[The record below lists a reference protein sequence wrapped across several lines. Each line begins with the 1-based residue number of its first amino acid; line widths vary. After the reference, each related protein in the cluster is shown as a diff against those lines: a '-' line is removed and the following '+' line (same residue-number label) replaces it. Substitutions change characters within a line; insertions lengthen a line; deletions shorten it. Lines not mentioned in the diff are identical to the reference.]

1 MARRHL
7 DRPRAGARQLQVVT
21 VVWMTSSH
29 KKPSRSFEP
38 NDALS
43 VTLVSGQIA
52 HRDHIAQSQRLER
65 KFYTVSP
72 GVWCLVG
79 NGLSNQTFV
88 DAPDGIIAIDT
99 GESNEEM
106 RAAIKELRTV
116 TKRPIV
122 AVLYTH
128 FHYVGGTQAVF
139 EEDPTAKIPIWGHEK
154 IAINRLRTTSEIAP
168 AYGRGLVEQFAV
180 TLPLDDVD
188 GVVNV
193 GLGQFYRDPTHAPH
207 TYGFIPPEHTFNSSS
222 NIHVAGLD
230 IQVTPAPS
238 DADDSV
244 TYWFESKKLCVN
256 NLVWPVL
263 FNIFAIRGEEYR
275 DPQVMLRGLDHLLG
289 LHSEHLAGA
298 HGPPIS
304 GLEAIKDRVTKYRDA
319 IQFLWDQTVRHTNR
333 GMSSVDLAATIR
345 LPEQCDDDYLT
356 SELYGVAE
364 HHVRQI
370 RSGIFGF
377 FDGHEANLFPLSTQD
392 HADRMIKGFGGK
404 DSVRDQA
411 KHALTSDDLRFA
423 IELASWL
430 AYSSDQSDADKK
442 LLASALRL
450 VAQRT
455 PAANIRNWC
464 LTRARHLDGSF
475 DATRFNTHRINKRQ
489 IVSGPISS
497 AVSIL
502 RVLLEPNRAQ
512 GIDIHIAFKFSQGQ
526 KTGLHI
532 RNSVAVP
539 TDGSGAAHSITC
551 DIAVWADILSGS
563 TTLPQAIADSVVQID
578 GNKPQ
583 VLQALA
589 CFDVVGL
596 QP

>member
-1 MARRHL
+1 
-7 DRPRAGARQLQVVT
+7 
-21 VVWMTSSH
+21 MTSSH
-29 KKPSRSFEP
+29 KKSSRSFEP
-38 NDALS
+38 NGDLS
-43 VTLVSGQIA
+43 VTLATGQIA

-65 KFYTVSP
+65 KFYTVRP

-88 DAPDGIIAIDT
+88 DAPEGIIAIDT
-99 GESNEEM
+99 GESIEEM
-106 RAAIKELRTV
+106 RAAIKELRAV
-116 TKRPIV
+116 TTRPIV

-139 EEDPTAKIPIWGHEK
+139 EEDPAAKIPIWGHEK
-154 IAINRLRTTSEIAP
+154 IAFNRLRTTSEIAP

-180 TLPLDDVD
+180 TLPFDGVD

-193 GLGQFYRDPTHAPH
+193 GLGQFYRDPAHAPH
-207 TYGFIPPEHTFNSSS
+207 TYGFIAPENTFNSSS
-222 NIHVAGLD
+222 TIQVAGLD

-244 TYWFESKKLCVN
+244 TYWFDSIKLCVN

-263 FNIFAIRGEEYR
+263 FNVFAIRGEEYR

-304 GLEAIKDRVTKYRDA
+304 GSDAIRNRVTKYRDSL
-319 IQFLWDQTVRHTNR
+319 QFLWDQTVRLTNR

-345 LPEQCDDDYLT
+345 LPDQCDDDYLT

-377 FDGHEANLFPLSTQD
+377 FDGHEANLFPLSTQE
-392 HADRMIKGFGGK
+392 HADRVIKGFGGK
-404 DSVRDQA
+404 ETVRSQA
-411 KHALTSDDLRFA
+411 RGAIDHDDLRFA
-423 IELASWL
+423 IELSSWL
-430 AYSSDQSDADKK
+430 AYSTDPSDSDKQ

-464 LTRARHLDGSF
+464 LARARHLDGSL

-489 IVSGPISS
+489 ILSGPISS

-502 RVLLEPNRAQ
+502 RVLLEPTRTE
-512 GIDIHIAFKFSQGQ
+512 GINIHIAFKFSQGT
-526 KTGLHI
+526 TGLHI
-532 RNSVAVP
+532 RNCVAVP
-539 TDGSGAAHSITC
+539 TDGSSATNSISC
-551 DIAVWADILSGS
+551 ELAVWADILSGS
-563 TTLPQAIADSVVQID
+563 TTLSQAIAASVLQID
-578 GNKPQ
+578 GNKTQ
-583 VLQALA
+583 VLRALA

-596 QP
+596 QS

>member
-1 MARRHL
+1 
-7 DRPRAGARQLQVVT
+7 
-21 VVWMTSSH
+21 MTSSP

-38 NDALS
+38 NGDLS
-43 VTLVSGQIA
+43 VTLANGQVA

-65 KFYTVSP
+65 KFYAICP

-99 GESNEEM
+99 GESIEEM
-106 RAAIKELRTV
+106 RAAIKELRAV
-116 TKRPIV
+116 TTRQIV

-139 EEDPTAKIPIWGHEK
+139 EEDPTAIIPIWGHEK
-154 IAINRLRTTSEIAP
+154 IAFNRLRTTSEISP
-168 AYGRGLVEQFAV
+168 AYSRGLVEQFAV
-180 TLPLDDVD
+180 TLPLDGAD

-193 GLGQFYRDPTHAPH
+193 GLGQFYRDPAHAPH
-207 TYGFIPPEHTFNSSS
+207 TYGFIAPENTFAAECT
-222 NIHVAGLD
+222 IRVAGLD

-244 TYWFESKKLCVN
+244 TYWFDSKKLCVN

-289 LHSEHLAGA
+289 LHSGHLAGV

-304 GLEAIKDRVTKYRDA
+304 GADDIKERATKYRDS

-333 GMSSVDLAATIR
+333 GMSSVDLAANIR
-345 LPEQCDDDYLT
+345 LPEHCDNDYIT
-356 SELYGVAE
+356 SEMYGVAE

-404 DSVRDQA
+404 ETVRTQA
-411 KHALTSDDLRFA
+411 RQAIDHDDLRFA
-423 IELASWL
+423 IELSSWL
-430 AYSSDQSDADKK
+430 AYSTDPSDSDKQ

-464 LTRARHLDGSF
+464 LARARHLDGSF
-475 DATRFNTHRINKRQ
+475 DATRFNTHRISRRQ
-489 IVSGPISS
+489 ILSGPISS

-502 RVLLEPNRAQ
+502 RVLLEPTRAEE
-512 GIDIHIAFKFSQGQ
+512 IDIEIAFKFPNGT
-526 KTGLHI
+526 TGLHI

-539 TDGSGAAHSITC
+539 TNGSNANHSISC
-551 DIAVWADILSGS
+551 ELAVWADILSGS
-563 TTLPQAIADSVVQID
+563 TTLSQAIAASALQIE
-578 GNKPQ
+578 GNASQ
-583 VLQALA
+583 VLHALA

-596 QP
+596 QS

>member
-1 MARRHL
+1 
-7 DRPRAGARQLQVVT
+7 
-21 VVWMTSSH
+21 MTSSP

-38 NDALS
+38 NGDLS
-43 VTLVSGQIA
+43 VTLANGQVA

-65 KFYTVSP
+65 KFYAICP

-99 GESNEEM
+99 GESIEEM
-106 RAAIKELRTV
+106 RAAIKELRAV
-116 TKRPIV
+116 TTRPIV

-139 EEDPTAKIPIWGHEK
+139 EEDPTAIIPIWGHEK
-154 IAINRLRTTSEIAP
+154 IAFNRLRTTSEISP
-168 AYGRGLVEQFAV
+168 AYSRGLVEQFAV
-180 TLPLDDVD
+180 TLPLDGAD

-193 GLGQFYRDPTHAPH
+193 GLGQFYRDPAHAPH
-207 TYGFIPPEHTFNSSS
+207 TYGFIAPENTFAAECT
-222 NIHVAGLD
+222 IRVAGLD

-244 TYWFESKKLCVN
+244 TYWFDSKKLCVN

-289 LHSEHLAGA
+289 LHSEHLAGV

-304 GLEAIKDRVTKYRDA
+304 GADDIKERATKYRDS

-333 GMSSVDLAATIR
+333 GMSSVDLAANIR
-345 LPEQCDDDYLT
+345 LPEHCDNDYIT
-356 SELYGVAE
+356 SEMYGVAE

-404 DSVRDQA
+404 ETVRTQA
-411 KHALTSDDLRFA
+411 RQAIDHDDLRFA
-423 IELASWL
+423 IELSSWL
-430 AYSSDQSDADKK
+430 AYSTDPSDSDKQ

-464 LTRARHLDGSF
+464 LARARHLDGSF
-475 DATRFNTHRINKRQ
+475 DATRFNTHRISKRQ
-489 IVSGPISS
+489 ILSGPISS

-502 RVLLEPNRAQ
+502 RVLLEPTRAE
-512 GIDIHIAFKFSQGQ
+512 GLDIEIAFKFPNGT
-526 KTGLHI
+526 TGLHI

-539 TDGSGAAHSITC
+539 TNGSNANHSISC
-551 DIAVWADILSGS
+551 ELAVWADILSGS
-563 TTLPQAIADSVVQID
+563 TTLSQAIATSALHIE
-578 GNKPQ
+578 GNASE
-583 VLQALA
+583 VLRALA

-596 QP
+596 QS

>member
-1 MARRHL
+1 
-7 DRPRAGARQLQVVT
+7 
-21 VVWMTSSH
+21 MTSQH

-38 NDALS
+38 NGDLS
-43 VTLVSGQIA
+43 VTLATGQIA
-52 HRDHIAQSQRLER
+52 HRDHIAHSQRLER
-65 KFYTVSP
+65 KFYTISP

-99 GESNEEM
+99 GESIEEM
-106 RAAIKELRTV
+106 RAAIKELRAV
-116 TKRPIV
+116 TTRPIV

-139 EEDPTAKIPIWGHEK
+139 EENPAAKIPIWGHEK
-154 IAINRLRTTSEIAP
+154 IAFNRLRTTSEISP
-168 AYGRGLVEQFAV
+168 AYSRGLVEQFAV
-180 TLPLDDVD
+180 TLPVDGAD

-193 GLGQFYRDPTHAPH
+193 GLGQFYRDPAHAPH
-207 TYGFIPPEHTFNSSS
+207 TYGFIAPEHTFNAAC
-222 NIHVAGLD
+222 NIRVAGLD

-244 TYWFESKKLCVN
+244 TFWFESKKLCVN

-289 LHSEHLAGA
+289 LHSEHLAGV

-304 GLEAIKDRVTKYRDA
+304 GVAAIKDRATKYRDS
-319 IQFLWDQTVRHTNR
+319 IQFLWDQTVRYTNR
-333 GMSSVDLAATIR
+333 GTSSADLAANIR
-345 LPEQCDDDYLT
+345 LPDECDDDYIT

-404 DSVRDQA
+404 ETVRAQA
-411 KHALTSDDLRFA
+411 RQATDNDDLRFA

-430 AYSSDQSDADKK
+430 TYGTDPIATDKQ

-464 LTRARHLDGSF
+464 LARARHLDGSL
-475 DATRFNTHRINKRQ
+475 DATRFNTHRISKRQ
-489 IVSGPISS
+489 ILSGPVAS

-502 RVLLEPNRAQ
+502 RVLLEPTRAE
-512 GIDIHIAFKFSQGQ
+512 GIDIHIAFKFSQST
-526 KTGLHI
+526 TGLHI
-532 RNSVAVP
+532 RNCVAVL
-539 TDGSGAAHSITC
+539 TDGVGANDSVTC
-551 DIAVWADILSGS
+551 ELAVWADILSGS
-563 TTLPQAIADSVVQID
+563 TTLSQAIAASTLQINGD
-578 GNKPQ
+578 KER
-583 VLQALA
+583 VLRALA

-596 QP
+596 QS

>member
-1 MARRHL
+1 
-7 DRPRAGARQLQVVT
+7 
-21 VVWMTSSH
+21 MTSSP

-38 NDALS
+38 NGDLS
-43 VTLVSGQIA
+43 VTLANGQVA

-65 KFYTVSP
+65 KFYAICP

-99 GESNEEM
+99 GESIEEM
-106 RAAIKELRTV
+106 RAAIKDLRAV
-116 TKRPIV
+116 TTRPIV

-139 EEDPTAKIPIWGHEK
+139 EEDPTAIIPIWGHEK
-154 IAINRLRTTSEIAP
+154 IAFNRLRTTSEISP
-168 AYGRGLVEQFAV
+168 AYSRGLVEQFAV
-180 TLPLDDVD
+180 TLPLDGAD

-193 GLGQFYRDPTHAPH
+193 GLGQFYRDPAHAPH
-207 TYGFIPPEHTFNSSS
+207 TYGFIAPENTFAAECT
-222 NIHVAGLD
+222 IRVAGLD

-244 TYWFESKKLCVN
+244 TYWFDSKKLCVN

-289 LHSEHLAGA
+289 LHSEHLAGV

-304 GLEAIKDRVTKYRDA
+304 GADDIKERATKYRDS

-333 GMSSVDLAATIR
+333 GMSSVDLAANIR
-345 LPEQCDDDYLT
+345 LPEHCDNDYIT
-356 SELYGVAE
+356 SEMYGVAE

-404 DSVRDQA
+404 ETVRTQA
-411 KHALTSDDLRFA
+411 RQAIDHDDLRFA
-423 IELASWL
+423 IELSSWL
-430 AYSSDQSDADKK
+430 AYSTDPSDSDKQ

-464 LTRARHLDGSF
+464 LARARHLDGSF
-475 DATRFNTHRINKRQ
+475 DATRFNTHRISRRQ
-489 IVSGPISS
+489 ILSGPISS

-502 RVLLEPNRAQ
+502 RVLLEPTRAE
-512 GIDIHIAFKFSQGQ
+512 GLDIEIAFKFPNGT
-526 KTGLHI
+526 TGLHI

-539 TDGSGAAHSITC
+539 TDGSNANHSISC
-551 DIAVWADILSGS
+551 ELAVWADILSGS
-563 TTLPQAIADSVVQID
+563 TTLSQAIAASALQIE
-578 GNKPQ
+578 GNASQ
-583 VLQALA
+583 VLHALA

-596 QP
+596 QS

>member
-1 MARRHL
+1 
-7 DRPRAGARQLQVVT
+7 
-21 VVWMTSSH
+21 MTSSP
-29 KKPSRSFEP
+29 KRPSRSFEP
-38 NDALS
+38 NGDLS
-43 VTLVSGQIA
+43 VTLATGQIA

-65 KFYTVSP
+65 NFYTVRP

-88 DAPDGIIAIDT
+88 EAPDGIIAIDT
-99 GESNEEM
+99 GESIEEM
-106 RAAIKELRTV
+106 RAAIKELRAV
-116 TKRPIV
+116 TTRPIV

-139 EEDPTAKIPIWGHEK
+139 EEDPAAKIPIWGHEK
-154 IAINRLRTTSEIAP
+154 IAFNRLRTTSEIAP

-180 TLPLDDVD
+180 TLPFDGVD

-193 GLGQFYRDPTHAPH
+193 GLGQFYRDPAHAPH
-207 TYGFIPPEHTFNSSS
+207 TYGFIPPENTFNSSCTIS
-222 NIHVAGLD
+222 VAGLE

-244 TYWFESKKLCVN
+244 TYWFDSIKLCVN

-263 FNIFAIRGEEYR
+263 FNVFAIRGEEYR
-275 DPQVMLRGLDHLLG
+275 DPQVMLRGIDHLLG
-289 LHSEHLAGA
+289 LHSEHLVGA

-304 GLEAIKDRVTKYRDA
+304 GSEAIKDRVTKYRDSL
-319 IQFLWDQTVRHTNR
+319 QFLWDQTVRHTNR

-345 LPEQCDDDYLT
+345 LPDQCDDDYLT

-377 FDGHEANLFPLSTQD
+377 FDGHEANLFPLSTQE

-404 DSVRDQA
+404 ETVRSQA
-411 KHALTSDDLRFA
+411 QGAIDHDDLRFA
-423 IELASWL
+423 IELSSWL
-430 AYSSDQSDADKK
+430 AYSTDPSDSDKQ

-464 LTRARHLDGSF
+464 LARARHLDGSL

-489 IVSGPISS
+489 ILSGPVSS

-502 RVLLEPNRAQ
+502 RVLLEPTRAE
-512 GIDIHIAFKFSQGQ
+512 GIDIHIAFNFSQGQ

-532 RNSVAVP
+532 RNCVAVP
-539 TDGSGAAHSITC
+539 TDGTNVDNSITC
-551 DIAVWADILSGS
+551 ELAVWADILSGS
-563 TTLPQAIADSVVQID
+563 TTLSQAIAASALQIE
-578 GNKPQ
+578 GNTAQ
-583 VLQALA
+583 VLRALD
-589 CFDVVGL
+589 CFDVAGL
-596 QP
+596 RS

>member
-1 MARRHL
+1 
-7 DRPRAGARQLQVVT
+7 
-21 VVWMTSSH
+21 MTSSQ

-38 NDALS
+38 NGDLS
-43 VTLVSGQIA
+43 VTLATGQIA
-52 HRDHIAQSQRLER
+52 HRDHIAHSQRLER
-65 KFYTVSP
+65 KFYTISP

-99 GESNEEM
+99 GESIEEM
-106 RAAIKELRTV
+106 RAAIKELRAV
-116 TKRPIV
+116 TTRPIV

-139 EEDPTAKIPIWGHEK
+139 EEDPTASIPIWGHEK
-154 IAINRLRTTSEIAP
+154 IAFNRLRTTSEISP

-180 TLPLDDVD
+180 TLPVDGAD

-193 GLGQFYRDPTHAPH
+193 GLGQFYRDPAHAPH
-207 TYGFIPPEHTFNSSS
+207 TYGFIAPENTFNSAC
-222 NIHVAGLD
+222 NIRVAGLD

-244 TYWFESKKLCVN
+244 TFWFDSIKLCVN

-289 LHSEHLAGA
+289 LHSEHLAGV

-304 GLEAIKDRVTKYRDA
+304 GADAIKDRATKYRDS
-319 IQFLWDQTVRHTNR
+319 IQFLWDQTVRHTNG
-333 GMSSVDLAATIR
+333 GMSSADLGATIR
-345 LPEQCDDDYLT
+345 LPDQCDDDYIT

-404 DSVRDQA
+404 ETVRSQA
-411 KHALTSDDLRFA
+411 QGAIDDDDLRFG

-430 AYSSDQSDADKK
+430 AYSTDPSDSDKQ

-464 LTRARHLDGSF
+464 LARARHLDGSF

-489 IVSGPISS
+489 ILSGPISS

-502 RVLLEPNRAQ
+502 RVLLEPTRAE
-512 GIDIHIAFKFSQGQ
+512 GIDIHIAFNFSQGQ

-539 TDGSGAAHSITC
+539 TDGADATHSITC
-551 DIAVWADILSGS
+551 DMAVWADILSGS
-563 TTLPQAIADSVVQID
+563 TTLSQSITASVLQID
-578 GNKPQ
+578 GNTAH
-583 VLQALA
+583 VLRALA

-596 QP
+596 QS

>member
-1 MARRHL
+1 
-7 DRPRAGARQLQVVT
+7 
-21 VVWMTSSH
+21 MTSSP
-29 KKPSRSFEP
+29 KRPSRSFEP
-38 NDALS
+38 NGDLS
-43 VTLVSGQIA
+43 VTLATGQIA

-65 KFYTVSP
+65 NFYTVRP

-88 DAPDGIIAIDT
+88 EAPDGIIAIDT
-99 GESNEEM
+99 GESIEEM
-106 RAAIKELRTV
+106 RAAIKELRAV
-116 TKRPIV
+116 TTRPIV

-139 EEDPTAKIPIWGHEK
+139 EEDPAAKIPIWGHEK
-154 IAINRLRTTSEIAP
+154 IAFNRLRTTSEIAP

-180 TLPLDDVD
+180 TLPFDGVD

-193 GLGQFYRDPTHAPH
+193 GLGQFYRDPAHAPH
-207 TYGFIPPEHTFNSSS
+207 TYGFIPPENTFNSSCTIS
-222 NIHVAGLD
+222 VAGLE

-244 TYWFESKKLCVN
+244 TYWFDSIKLCVN

-263 FNIFAIRGEEYR
+263 FNVFAIRGEEYR
-275 DPQVMLRGLDHLLG
+275 DPQVMLRGIDHLLG
-289 LHSEHLAGA
+289 LHSEHLVGA

-304 GLEAIKDRVTKYRDA
+304 GSEAIKDRVTKYRDSL
-319 IQFLWDQTVRHTNR
+319 QFLWDQTVRHTNR

-345 LPEQCDDDYLT
+345 LPDQCDDDYLT

-377 FDGHEANLFPLSTQD
+377 FDGHEANLFPLSTQE

-404 DSVRDQA
+404 ETVRSQA
-411 KHALTSDDLRFA
+411 QGAIDHDDLRFA
-423 IELASWL
+423 IELSSWL
-430 AYSSDQSDADKK
+430 AYSTDPSDSDKQ

-464 LTRARHLDGSF
+464 LARARHLDGSL

-489 IVSGPISS
+489 ILSGPVSS

-502 RVLLEPNRAQ
+502 RVLLEPTRAE
-512 GIDIHIAFKFSQGQ
+512 GIDIHIVFNFSQGQ

-532 RNSVAVP
+532 RNCVAVP
-539 TDGSGAAHSITC
+539 TDGTNVDNSITC
-551 DIAVWADILSGS
+551 ELAVWADILSGS
-563 TTLPQAIADSVVQID
+563 TTLSQAIAASALQIE
-578 GNKPQ
+578 GNTAQ
-583 VLQALA
+583 VLRALD
-589 CFDVVGL
+589 CFDVAGL
-596 QP
+596 RS

>member
-1 MARRHL
+1 
-7 DRPRAGARQLQVVT
+7 
-21 VVWMTSSH
+21 MTSSP
-29 KKPSRSFEP
+29 KRPSRSFEP
-38 NDALS
+38 NGDLS
-43 VTLVSGQIA
+43 VTLATGQIA

-65 KFYTVSP
+65 NFYTVRP

-88 DAPDGIIAIDT
+88 EAPDGIIAIDT
-99 GESNEEM
+99 GESIEEM
-106 RAAIKELRTV
+106 RAAIKELRAV
-116 TKRPIV
+116 TTRPIV

-139 EEDPTAKIPIWGHEK
+139 EEDPAAKIPIWGHEK
-154 IAINRLRTTSEIAP
+154 IAFNRLRTTSEIAP

-180 TLPLDDVD
+180 TLPFDGVD

-193 GLGQFYRDPTHAPH
+193 GLGHFYRDPAHAPH
-207 TYGFIPPEHTFNSSS
+207 TYGFIPPENTFNSSCTIS
-222 NIHVAGLD
+222 VAGLE

-244 TYWFESKKLCVN
+244 TYWFDSIKLCVN

-263 FNIFAIRGEEYR
+263 FNVFAIRGEEYR
-275 DPQVMLRGLDHLLG
+275 DPQVMLRGIDHLLG
-289 LHSEHLAGA
+289 LHSEHLVGA

-304 GLEAIKDRVTKYRDA
+304 GSEAIKDRVTKYRDSL
-319 IQFLWDQTVRHTNR
+319 QFLWDQTVRHTNR

-345 LPEQCDDDYLT
+345 LPDQCDDDYLT

-377 FDGHEANLFPLSTQD
+377 FDGHEANLFPLSTQE

-404 DSVRDQA
+404 ETVRSQA
-411 KHALTSDDLRFA
+411 QGAIDHDDLRFA
-423 IELASWL
+423 IELSSWL
-430 AYSSDQSDADKK
+430 AYSTDPSDSDKQ

-464 LTRARHLDGSF
+464 LARARHLDGSL

-489 IVSGPISS
+489 ILSGPVSS

-502 RVLLEPNRAQ
+502 RVLLEPTRAE
-512 GIDIHIAFKFSQGQ
+512 GIDIHIVFNFSQGQ

-532 RNSVAVP
+532 RNCVAVP
-539 TDGSGAAHSITC
+539 TDGTNVDNSITC
-551 DIAVWADILSGS
+551 ELAVWADILSGS
-563 TTLPQAIADSVVQID
+563 TTLSQAIAASALQIE
-578 GNKPQ
+578 GNTAQ
-583 VLQALA
+583 VLRALD
-589 CFDVVGL
+589 CFDVAGL
-596 QP
+596 RS

>member
-1 MARRHL
+1 
-7 DRPRAGARQLQVVT
+7 
-21 VVWMTSSH
+21 MTSSH

-38 NDALS
+38 NGDLS
-43 VTLVSGQIA
+43 VTLASGQIA
-52 HRDHIAQSQRLER
+52 HRDHIAHSQRLER
-65 KFYTVSP
+65 KFYTIRP

-99 GESNEEM
+99 GESIEEM
-106 RAAIKELRTV
+106 RAAIKELRAV
-116 TKRPIV
+116 TARPIV

-139 EEDPTAKIPIWGHEK
+139 EEDPAAKIPIWGHEK
-154 IAINRLRTTSEIAP
+154 IAFNRLRTTSEISP

-180 TLPLDDVD
+180 TLPVDGAD

-193 GLGQFYRDPTHAPH
+193 GLGQFYRDPAHTPH
-207 TYGFIPPEHTFNSSS
+207 TYGFIAPEYTFNSAC
-222 NIHVAGLD
+222 NIRVAGLD

-244 TYWFESKKLCVN
+244 TYWFDSIKLCVN

-289 LHSEHLAGA
+289 LKAEHLSGV

-304 GLEAIKDRVTKYRDA
+304 GSDDIKERATKYRDS

-333 GMSSVDLAATIR
+333 GMSSADLAANIR
-345 LPEQCDDDYLT
+345 LPEHCDNDYIT
-356 SELYGVAE
+356 SEMYGVAE

-404 DSVRDQA
+404 ETVRTQA
-411 KHALTSDDLRFA
+411 RQAIDHDDLRFA
-423 IELASWL
+423 IELSSWL
-430 AYSSDQSDADKK
+430 AYSSDPRDADKQ

-464 LTRARHLDGSF
+464 LARARHLDGSF
-475 DATRFNTHRINKRQ
+475 DATRFNTHRISKRQ
-489 IVSGPISS
+489 ILSGPISS

-502 RVLLEPNRAQ
+502 RVLLEPNRAE
-512 GIDIHIAFKFSQGQ
+512 GLDIEIAFKFPEST
-526 KTGLHI
+526 TGLHI

-539 TDGSGAAHSITC
+539 TDGSSATNSISC
-551 DIAVWADILSGS
+551 ALALWADILSGS
-563 TTLPQAIADSVVQID
+563 TTLSQAMTASVLQIN

-583 VLQALA
+583 VLRALA

-596 QP
+596 QQ

>member
-1 MARRHL
+1 
-7 DRPRAGARQLQVVT
+7 
-21 VVWMTSSH
+21 MTSSP

-38 NDALS
+38 NGDLS
-43 VTLVSGQIA
+43 VTLANGQVA

-99 GESNEEM
+99 GESIEEM
-106 RAAIKELRTV
+106 RAAIKELRAV
-116 TKRPIV
+116 TTRPIV

-128 FHYVGGTQAVF
+128 FHYVAGTQAVF
-139 EEDPTAKIPIWGHEK
+139 EEDPTASIPIWGHEK
-154 IAINRLRTTSEIAP
+154 IAFNRLRTTSEISP
-168 AYGRGLVEQFAV
+168 AYSRGLVEQFAV
-180 TLPLDDVD
+180 TLPVDGAD

-193 GLGQFYRDPTHAPH
+193 GLGLFYRDPAHAPH
-207 TYGFIPPEHTFNSSS
+207 TYGFIAPENTFNAAC
-222 NIHVAGLD
+222 NIRVAGLD

-244 TYWFESKKLCVN
+244 TYWFDSIKLCVN

-289 LHSEHLAGA
+289 LHAEHLAGV

-304 GLEAIKDRVTKYRDA
+304 GAAAIKDRATKYRDA

-333 GMSSVDLAATIR
+333 GMSSADLAANIR
-345 LPEQCDDDYLT
+345 LPDQCDDDYLT

-377 FDGHEANLFPLSTQD
+377 FDGHEANLFPLSTQE

-404 DSVRDQA
+404 ETVRSQA
-411 KHALTSDDLRFA
+411 LGAIEGSDLRFA
-423 IELASWL
+423 IELSSWL
-430 AYSSDQSDADKK
+430 AYCTDPIASDKQ

-450 VAQRT
+450 IAQRT

-464 LTRARHLDGSF
+464 LARARHLDGSF
-475 DATRFNTHRINKRQ
+475 DATRFNTHRISKRQ
-489 IVSGPISS
+489 ILSGPISS
-497 AVSIL
+497 TVSIL
-502 RVLLEPNRAQ
+502 RVLLDPARAE
-512 GIDIHIAFKFSQGQ
+512 GIDIHIAFNFSQGQ

-539 TDGSGAAHSITC
+539 TDGLNANHSITC
-551 DIAVWADILSGS
+551 KLAVWAEILSGS
-563 TTLPQAIADSVVQID
+563 TMLSQAIATSALKIE
-578 GNKPQ
+578 GNASE
-583 VLQALA
+583 VLLALA
-589 CFDVVGL
+589 CFDVIGL